1 MNQHLVLNGKSC
13 CLKEQFGQ
21 IIAIVPFNL
30 TLFLRMLPGM
40 LPNHFSIKT

>member
-13 CLKEQFGQ
+13 CLKEEFGQ

-30 TLFLRMLPGM
+30 TLFLWMLLGM
-40 LPNHFSIKT
+40 SPNHISIKT